1 MPHLDLPLDVRATA
15 FQWRVWQELRKI
27 PYGETRSYS
36 QIAEAL
42 GQPKAVRAVANA
54 CAANPAAILI
64 PCHRIVRENGD
75 PGGYR
80 WGAERKRTLLARES
94 LSKV

>member
-1 MPHLDLPLDVRATA
+1 MWEA
-15 FQWRVWQELRKI
+15 LRRI

-36 QIAEAL
+36 KIAEAL

-54 CAANPAAILI
+54 CAANPTAIVI

-75 PGGYR
+75 TGGYR

>member
-1 MPHLDLPLDVRATA
+1 
-15 FQWRVWQELRKI
+15 
-27 PYGETRSYS
+27 
-36 QIAEAL
+36 
-42 GQPKAVRAVANA
+42 VRAVANA
-54 CAANPAAILI
+54 CAANPAAIVI

-80 WGAERKRTLLARES
+80 WGPERKRTLLAREN